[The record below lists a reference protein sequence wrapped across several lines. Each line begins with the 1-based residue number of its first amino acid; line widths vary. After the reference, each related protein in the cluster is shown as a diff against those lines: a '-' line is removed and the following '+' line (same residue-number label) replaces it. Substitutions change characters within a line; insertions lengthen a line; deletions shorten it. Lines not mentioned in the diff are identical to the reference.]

1 VSEPVSKEF
10 TREIRVARM
19 RFLKSIDP
27 LRPELYRFCRSLARN
42 VWDAEDLLQDTL
54 LKAFAKLAEVHWDM
68 QNPRAYLFRIAT
80 NLWIDRFRKSTESE
94 MPEHYDIP
102 ADDAPPPGETR
113 EAIRELARLLGPRER
128 AGVLLKDVFDFTLEE
143 TAAYLQTTVGATKAL
158 LHRAREK
165 VKKARDGSRGQP
177 DQSTRDINAPN
188 AALLDRWCDAFNKR
202 DLPALTALMLEDATA
217 EVVGMVQEYGRNQ
230 ARDGSIAHTAVE
242 EGAPMAERR
251 EYLGEPIVVLWY
263 TVQQDGRDERVVR
276 DVLRFTQEGDNLLS
290 LRFYYFCPETLA
302 EVCAALNLPLLD
314 NGYRYS

>member
-1 VSEPVSKEF
+1 MSEPVSKEF

-27 LRPELYRFCRSLARN
+27 LRPELHRFCRSLARN

-54 LKAFAKLAEVHWDM
+54 LKAFAKLAEVHWDL

-94 MPEHYDIP
+94 MPEQFDVP
-102 ADDAPPPGETR
+102 AGDAPPPGETR

-128 AGVLLKDVFDFTLEE
+128 AAVLLKDVFDFSLDE
-143 TAAYLQTTVGATKAL
+143 TAAYLQTGVGATKAL

-165 VKKARDGSRGQP
+165 LAAKRPAAAAMPAAEGP
-177 DQSTRDINAPN
+177 E

-230 ARDGSIAHTAVE
+230 ARDGSIAHTATE
-242 EGAPMAERR
+242 EGAPTAERR

-263 TVQQDGRDERVVR
+263 TVQHDGHDQRVVR
-276 DVLRFTQEGDNLLS
+276 DVLRFTQEGANLQS
-290 LRFYYFCPETLA
+290 LRYYYFCPETLA
-302 EVCAALNLPLLD
+302 EVCTALNLPLVD